1 MTQLMQSFLLLLL
14 LLPSFIHFSSSVE
27 AFHDVTAFGAK
38 SDGRTDS
45 TKAFISAWTAACRSP
60 NPATIHVPRG
70 SFLIG
75 PVTFHG
81 PCRSSRITIQ
91 IDGTL
96 VAPSKFANL
105 RKLGQWMLFD
115 HVNGVSVYGGTVDGH
130 GSSLWACKVAGR
142 NCPAGA
148 TSLAFRNSKNILITG
163 LTSINSELYHI
174 VIDSCQAVTVK
185 GVRITAPGDSPNT
198 DGIHVQS
205 STDVTI
211 TGTGIKTGDDCISIG
226 PGTMNLWIEKV
237 TCGPGH
243 GISIGSLGKGYDEKG
258 VENVTVKTAA
268 FTGTENGLRI
278 KTWGRP
284 SEGFV
289 KGVVFEHATMQNV
302 RNPIIIDQNYCPDEK
317 RCPGQNSG
325 VKISE
330 VKYMD
335 VQGSS
340 ASQVAINFDCSAS
353 NPCSGIGLQ
362 DVKLTYGNKP
372 ARSSC
377 QHVHGTA
384 SGSVVPSCF

>member
-1 MTQLMQSFLLLLL
+1 MTQNMHSLLLLL
-14 LLPSFIHFSSSVE
+14 LLPTLIHFSSSVK
-27 AFHDVTAFGAK
+27 ASYDVTSFGAK

-45 TKAFISAWTAACRSP
+45 TKSFISAWTAACHST
-60 NPATIHVPRG
+60 NPATIHVPSG
-70 SFLIG
+70 FFLIG
-75 PVTFHG
+75 PVTFNG
-81 PCRSSRITIQ
+81 PCRSTRLTIQ

-96 VAPSKFANL
+96 VAPSNYANL
-105 RKLGQWMLFD
+105 RKLEQWILFD
-115 HVNGVSVYGGTVDGH
+115 HVNGVSVYGGTIDGH
-130 GSSLWACKVAGR
+130 GSPLWACKAAGR
-142 NCPAGA
+142 NCPTGA
-148 TSLAFRNSKNILITG
+148 TSLVFRNSKNILISG
-163 LTSINSELYHI
+163 LTSINSERFHI
-174 VIDSCQAVTVK
+174 VFDGCQAVTAQ
-185 GVRITAPGDSPNT
+185 GVRITAPGSSPNT

-211 TGTGIKTGDDCISIG
+211 TGAGIKTGDDCISIG
-226 PGTMNLWIEKV
+226 PGTTNLWIEKV

-243 GISIGSLGKGYDEKG
+243 GISIGSLGKQYEEKG
-258 VENVTVKTAA
+258 VENVTVKTAV

-289 KGVVFEHATMQNV
+289 KGVVFEHAMMQNV

-325 VKISE
+325 VKISQ

-340 ASQVAINFDCSAS
+340 ASQVGINFDCSAS

-362 DVKLTYGNKP
+362 DIKLTYGNKP
-372 ARSSC
+372 AKSFC
-377 QHVHGTA
+377 EHVHVTA
-384 SGSVVPSCF
+384 SSSVVPSCF